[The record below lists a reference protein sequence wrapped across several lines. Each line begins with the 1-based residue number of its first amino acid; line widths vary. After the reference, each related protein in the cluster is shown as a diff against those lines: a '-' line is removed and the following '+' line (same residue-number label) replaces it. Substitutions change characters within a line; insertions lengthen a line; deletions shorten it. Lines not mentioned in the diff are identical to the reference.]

1 VFRKETPLF
10 DVDTLVADC
19 RLALTE
25 SQPLLAVKEILE
37 RAIAKP
43 DKVATALEAQ
53 PGVEVLHRSP
63 ELTIVSVVVPAGLP
77 ATLPHDHRM
86 WAVVGIYGG
95 QEDNQFF
102 RRVAPGLTETGGRSI
117 RTSETLA
124 MGDDTIH
131 SICNPL
137 DHEALAAIHVYGGD
151 LVGAERSMWTKP
163 DFEEQPYDDTKVVG
177 RGGIRGAR

>member
-1 VFRKETPLF
+1 MFE
-10 DVDTLVADC
+10 VDELVADC

-25 SQPLLAVKEILE
+25 SQPVLAIKEIVA

-43 DKVATALEAQ
+43 DEVATALRAQ

-63 ELTIVSVVVPAGLP
+63 ELTIVSVVLPAGLP
-77 ATLPHDHRM
+77 PTLPHDHRM

-102 RRVAPGLTETGGRSI
+102 RRAGAGLAESGGRSI
-117 RTSETLA
+117 RISETLA

-131 SICNPL
+131 AICNPL
-137 DHEALAAIHVYGGD
+137 DHESLAAIHVYGGD
-151 LVGAERSMWTKP
+151 LVAEARSMWTRP